1 MYLDLNKNQP
11 TKGYNVNKSELI
23 DAVAESADLS
33 KADSGR
39 AIDAVIDAITNS
51 LKKEESV
58 VLVGFGTF
66 QTKKTG
72 QHERDVTLKQ
82 VQRFK

>member
-51 LKKEESV
+51 LKKEEFM
-58 VLVGFGTF
+58 VLPMGEAHLWCAFLFFEVIVFT
-66 QTKKTG
+66 
-72 QHERDVTLKQ
+72 
-82 VQRFK
+82 